1 MSIFRRLVHPSA
13 LFAQFLLLLL
23 LMSCKATAQDGGKP
37 KPADFG
43 IKSKKA
49 LDLYLDGL
57 QTAHHR
63 DYAGALQLY
72 DKAID
77 LEPAF
82 ADAFFQAAASAYAL
96 KDLQRTEVY
105 AQKAQE
111 LLQEP
116 HPQVYLF
123 LAECAFKKDDFKTAA
138 KHYDQFF
145 SFNPPV
151 NGPTYRIWDHNRK
164 AAHFGAANATKRIQ
178 FEPENLGDNVNSIG
192 EEYLPN
198 LTADGQTI
206 FFTSRRPGCTGG
218 YQAEY
223 RDFTEDFYYS
233 EMVDG
238 KWLPCKNLGPPVNTE
253 FNEGAPSFSPDG
265 QYVFFAACSRPGG
278 YGDCDIYVSK
288 LNGTT
293 WSKPQNLGPIVN
305 SPQWDSQPSISND
318 GKTLYFSSRRPGGK
332 GAEDIWYT
340 TLVNGFWTEPQNLGE
355 PVNTAGAE
363 VSPFIH
369 ADGRTLYFSSDEH
382 PGYGALDLFLSKNS
396 GNGWT
401 KPENLGYPLNTSA
414 SEGNIFVDTKGE
426 SGYINSSRE
435 GGLGKS
441 DIYKFRLDERI
452 RPSYT
457 TYVRGVVTDKATSKP
472 LEAKVTFINVQTGDT
487 IRSVSANAASGR
499 YLLTLPL
506 EQDYVAFVDKKGY
519 LFHSQFFSLKDI
531 DPKTTPYFDVNI
543 RLEQPTVGLE
553 IVMSAVFYETN
564 KFKLLDAS
572 KPELEHLVQF
582 LQQNRNLRVEIG
594 GHTDNV
600 GSDKDN
606 QILSDNRANEVRK
619 YLISRGIAADRI
631 EARGYGESQP
641 LSPIDS
647 EAGRALNRRTVCK
660 IIGV

>member
-1 MSIFRRLVHPSA
+1 MLRFRSLRFGAIFTIT
-13 LFAQFLLLLL
+13 LFLT
-23 LMSCKATAQDGGKP
+23 LMGSSCAVRAQDGGKA
-37 KPADFG
+37 KPADYG

-49 LDLYLDGL
+49 LDLYFDGMEA
-57 QTAHHR
+57 AHYR
-63 DYAGALQLY
+63 DYG
-72 DKAID
+72 KAIQAYD
-77 LEPAF
+77 AAIQLEPAF
-82 ADAFFQAAASAYAL
+82 ADAYFQAAASAYAM
-96 KDLQRTEVY
+96 KDMDRTEAY
-105 AQKAQE
+105 ATKAKE
-111 LLQEP
+111 LMKDPQ
-116 HPQVYLF
+116 PQVYLW
-123 LAECAFKKDDFKTAA
+123 LAEAAFKKDNFKVAA
-138 KHYDQFF
+138 EHYDQFF

-151 NGPTYRIWDHNRK
+151 NGPNYRMWDHNRK
-164 AAHFGAANATKRIQ
+164 AAHFGAANAHKRIQ
-178 FEPENLGDNVNSIG
+178 FQPENLGENVNSIG

-238 KWLPCKNLGPPVNTE
+238 KWQPCKNLGPPVNTE

-288 LNGTT
+288 LTGAT

-340 TLVNGFWTEPQNLGE
+340 TLVNGFWTEPKNLGE
-355 PVNTAGAE
+355 PINTAGIE

-382 PGYGALDLFLSKNS
+382 PGYGALDLFFSKNT
-396 GNGWT
+396 GAGWT
-401 KPENLGYPLNTSA
+401 NPENLGYPLNTSA

-426 SGYINSSRE
+426 YGYINSSRA

-441 DIYKFRLDERI
+441 DIFKFTLDERI
-452 RPSYT
+452 RPNFT
-457 TYVRGVVTDKATSKP
+457 TYVRGVVTDKITNKP
-472 LEAKVTFINVQTGDT
+472 LDAKVTFFNLATRDT
-487 IRSVSANAASGR
+487 VRAVGTNSATGR
-499 YLLTLPL
+499 YMLTLPL
-506 EQDYVAFVDKKGY
+506 DQDYAAFVDKKGY
-519 LFHSQFFSLKDI
+519 LFTSNFFSLKNI
-531 DPKTTPYFDVNI
+531 DPQKTPYFDVDI
-543 RLEQPTVGLE
+543 QLEPLTVGLE
-553 IVMSAVFYETN
+553 VVMSAIFYETN
-564 KFKLLDAS
+564 KYALLDAS
-572 KPELEHLVQF
+572 KPELEHLVSF
-582 LQQNRNLRVEIG
+582 LQVNKTLRVEIG

-606 QILSDNRANEVRK
+606 QILSENRANEVRK
-619 YLISRGIAADRI
+619 YLISRGIKADRI
-631 EARGYGESQP
+631 EAKGYGESQP
-641 LSPIDS
+641 MSPLDT